1 MNSFFT
7 TTMPPM
13 TPSST
18 PTPILQWPHFPP
30 QPVHHRPFP
39 SPHLLPTHP
48 FPPPIQWNPR
58 LQPVPFTGPTLFP
71 RPLRQL
77 LPNFQQNQNQGPLI
91 FPMKP
96 SNEASLNSLMSRVE
110 SQLSQPVYHPVRCT
124 TAATKPDYCHQPQL
138 NPATNIP
145 LSTSPLPANVT
156 PSTIPQFSTT
166 NFQNSAPPGTLSKSC
181 STHTATA
188 LINYFTEPSIPTPI
202 PRAPTSPQ
210 HRPKDRKRSK
220 SKAKRSRRRS

>member
-1 MNSFFT
+1 
-7 TTMPPM
+7 MPPM

-110 SQLSQPVYHPVRCT
+110 SQLSQPVYP
-124 TAATKPDYCHQPQL
+124 P
-138 NPATNIP
+138 
-145 LSTSPLPANVT
+145 SPLH
-156 PSTIPQFSTT
+156 
-166 NFQNSAPPGTLSKSC
+166 NSSHQTRLLP
-181 STHTATA
+181 
-188 LINYFTEPSIPTPI
+188 
-202 PRAPTSPQ
+202 PTSAQPCYQYSIINLSSSCQCYTFHHPPIQ
-210 HRPKDRKRSK
+210 HY
-220 SKAKRSRRRS
+220 